1 MNENTSSGEYHTQH
15 YLGLINLKQIVIV
28 IRRRD
33 SGARLPGFKP
43 QLLHLLALGLD
54 LHVN

>member
-43 QLLHLLALGLD
+43 QLLHLLVLGLD